1 MSNKQ
6 HPTMKY
12 FWYQWNIFFSIQGV
26 SVTAMDDIL
35 YSRTVQDCERFCDDV
50 RSPSIQQNSNHYTN
64 LKHWKQNRLHYFY
77 DNCNESMIFFQA
89 RAFNCRSFSQQG
101 DRCYLRWFFS
111 FTLANIVQDHN
122 VCEKQSIHFHRSV
135 TDFCGKSLFPSQR
148 RRLGHSSRFHATRG
162 AGGWSLR
169 KYLIASQNR
178 STCCE
183 KIMLFENN
191 QTE

>member
-1 MSNKQ
+1 
-6 HPTMKY
+6 
-12 FWYQWNIFFSIQGV
+12 
-26 SVTAMDDIL
+26 MDDIL

-50 RSPSIQQNSNHYTN
+50 RSPITQILHKKET
-64 LKHWKQNRLHYFY
+64 LETKQIITFTIIVMNQWNFLRQEPSTAEVFLNRAIDVIL
-77 DNCNESMIFFQA
+77 
-89 RAFNCRSFSQQG
+89 G
-101 DRCYLRWFFS
+101 D

-178 STCCE
+178 STFCE
-183 KIMLFENN
+183 KSS
-191 QTE
+191 

>member
-1 MSNKQ
+1 
-6 HPTMKY
+6 
-12 FWYQWNIFFSIQGV
+12 
-26 SVTAMDDIL
+26 
-35 YSRTVQDCERFCDDV
+35 
-50 RSPSIQQNSNHYTN
+50 
-64 LKHWKQNRLHYFY
+64 
-77 DNCNESMIFFQA
+77 MIFSQA

-122 VCEKQSIHFHRSV
+122 VCEKRSIHFHRSV

-183 KIMLFENN
+183 KSSCLKTIKPTKKIRWCRGQATRRRCAQGQPATGGCSPMRRQPDTSFEPLGYSLSLP
-191 QTE
+191 